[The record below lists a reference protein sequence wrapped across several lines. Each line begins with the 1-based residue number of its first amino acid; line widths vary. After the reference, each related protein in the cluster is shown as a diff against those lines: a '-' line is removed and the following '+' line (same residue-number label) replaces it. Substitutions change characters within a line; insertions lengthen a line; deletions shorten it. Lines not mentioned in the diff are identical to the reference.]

1 MLKKIIFRPF
11 TFVVILMV
19 LIEAM
24 ISVLPQQVFGML
36 IDTISSSSTE
46 LTKYIIY
53 PFVKIIAQLTNLPLM
68 TQLLILYLLLS
79 LLSLFVSI
87 LRGYCVTYNGERIL
101 FDIRKKLFSNL
112 IRSNYT
118 YLNTLTSGETT
129 LRILSDVE
137 NVRNLIIGPINGL
150 LIDLITVFLIVFIC
164 FRISAELS
172 ILMLIPIPI
181 VIFSSFV
188 IGNKQIKI
196 STLLREHL
204 SNLTSTTINRIK
216 GFLLVKLFAQENKED
231 KQYSILL
238 SKYFYQAV
246 KSLKVTLAVFPLT
259 SGVQIVVTIGLLYV
273 GILRVQQQ
281 VLSVG
286 ELLVFIQYLG
296 RFYLPFVNIARFYN
310 SIAMS
315 IVSYKKLTN
324 TFLETERNRDIIV
337 NDIVPT
343 ANCAGLETNTAI
355 EFDDVTFSYCATDS
369 SPNVIESMSFKVMRG
384 EKVSIVGESGKG
396 KTTVL
401 NLIVRL
407 ISPQKGRIKF
417 NGIDI
422 CEYDTN
428 YLRSKIGYLT
438 QNNIMYNIPLID
450 NVRYGVPDASIDDVI
465 RALSQV
471 NMQQYASS
479 SYLFNTMGEGGELL
493 SGGEK
498 QRVAIA
504 RLVLCNPDVILL
516 DEPIANLDIDNAK
529 CVMDLIF
536 SLFSDKTIII
546 TSHQPLA
553 ISYSTRSIL
562 V

>member
-36 IDTISSSSTE
+36 IDTISSPNAD

-150 LIDLITVFLIVFIC
+150 LIDLIRVFLMVFIC
-164 FRISAELS
+164 FRISSELS

-450 NVRYGVPDASIDDVI
+450 NVRYGVPDKSIEDVI
-465 RALSQV
+465 TALSQV
-471 NMQQYASS
+471 NMQHYASS

-536 SLFSDKTIII
+536 HLFSDKTIII

-553 ISYSTRSIL
+553 IAYSTRSIL
-562 V
+562 I